1 MEQENVQVQEPVQEQ
16 AQVQEPKKKK
26 KNIGFDIFLVLLIL
40 GVVGGVFLYSRGL
53 VKTQATINGTEIS
66 ANMTVQE
73 VLDAGFAIDTSM
85 SGSGDTD
92 LKGYAD
98 IPGES
103 YTSTFY
109 YLFAKDAYGYYEYAN
124 IIIQLY
130 NPDVNSA
137 DFKDCKIYSIQTDPS
152 YSFSS
157 AEVLLLGVDF
167 TGMSKEEAVTAME
180 DLGIKF
186 DADDKEE
193 FLSGEKNIVIGKSGE
208 TSFYIE
214 TDYDGKTVT
223 NVEAR
228 LNV

>member
-1 MEQENVQVQEPVQEQ
+1 MEQENVQVQEPMQEP
-16 AQVQEPKKKK
+16 VQEPKKKK
-26 KNIGFDIFLVLLIL
+26 KNLGFDIFLVLLIL
-40 GVVGGVFLYSRGL
+40 GIVVGGFIYSRGL
-53 VKTQATINGTEIS
+53 VKAEATVNGVEVS

-85 SGSGDTD
+85 SGRGDTD
-92 LKGYAD
+92 VKGYAD

-137 DFKDCKIYSIQTDPS
+137 DFKDCKIYAIQYDPS
-152 YSFSS
+152 YNFSS
-157 AEVLLLGVDF
+157 AEILFVGVDF
-167 TGMSKEEAVTAME
+167 KGMNKEEAVAAME
-180 DLGIKF
+180 EIGIKF
-186 DADDKEE
+186 DADDKAE
-193 FLSGEKNIVIGKSGE
+193 FLGGEKGILIGKSGE

-214 TDYDGKTVT
+214 TDYDGKTV
-223 NVEAR
+223 NSVEVR
-228 LNV
+228 LHV

>member
-1 MEQENVQVQEPVQEQ
+1 MEQENVQVQEAVQEQ
-16 AQVQEPKKKK
+16 AQEPKKKK
-26 KNIGFDIFLVLLIL
+26 KNLGFDIFLVLLIL
-40 GVVGGVFLYSRGL
+40 GIVGGTFLYSRGL
-53 VKTQATINGTEIS
+53 VKSEATVNGVEVS

-85 SGSGDTD
+85 SGRGDTD
-92 LKGYAD
+92 VKGYAD

-137 DFKDCKIYSIQTDPS
+137 DFKDCKIYSLQYDPS
-152 YSFSS
+152 YNFSS
-157 AEVLLLGVDF
+157 AEIIFVGVDF
-167 TGMSKEEAVTAME
+167 KGMNKEEAVAAME
-180 DLGIKF
+180 EIGIKF
-186 DADDKEE
+186 DADDKAE
-193 FLSGEKNIVIGKSGE
+193 FMNGEIGVLIGKSGE

-214 TDYDGKTVT
+214 TDYDGKTV
-223 NVEAR
+223 NKVEAR

>member
-1 MEQENVQVQEPVQEQ
+1 MEQENVQVQET
-16 AQVQEPKKKK
+16 VQEPKKKK
-26 KNIGFDIFLVLLIL
+26 KNLGFDIFLVLLIL
-40 GVVGGVFLYSRGL
+40 GIVVGGFIYSRGL
-53 VKTQATINGTEIS
+53 VKAEATVNGVEVS

-85 SGSGDTD
+85 SGRGDTD
-92 LKGYAD
+92 VKGYAD

-137 DFKDCKIYSIQTDPS
+137 DFKDCKIYAIQYDPS
-152 YSFSS
+152 YNFSS
-157 AEVLLLGVDF
+157 AEILFVGVDF
-167 TGMSKEEAVTAME
+167 KGMNKEEAVAAME
-180 DLGIKF
+180 ERGIKF
-186 DADDKEE
+186 DADDKAE
-193 FLSGEKNIVIGKSGE
+193 FLGGERGILIGKSGE

-214 TDYDGKTVT
+214 TDYDGKTV
-223 NVEAR
+223 NSVEVR
-228 LNV
+228 LHV